1 MAGKVYL
8 IGAGPG
14 DPDLLTIK
22 AMKIIKKSDIILYDR
37 LIEKS
42 ILKKIPKGTRKIFV
56 GKNLGEDSDALQ
68 NKINE
73 LIEKYYSEGKVV
85 ARLKSGDPFIFGRG
99 GEEIE
104 FMKNKNIDF
113 EVIPGITSATGVPT
127 YMGLPLTHR
136 NYSSSILII
145 PGHFKNGNT
154 MDWEFIA
161 RFDGTLVILMG
172 VSNMDEIMKNLI
184 LHGKDENTP
193 VCIIQNGTKNNQKI
207 LKGNIKNIADMSRK
221 RKVQPPAVIVIGK
234 VVHLLD

>member
-42 ILKKIPKGTRKIFV
+42 ILKKIPKATKKIFV

-73 LIEKYYSEGKVV
+73 LIEKYYFEGKVV

-154 MDWEFIA
+154 MDWELIA

-193 VCIIQNGTKNNQKI
+193 VCIIQNGTKSNQKI

-221 RKVQPPAVIVIGK
+221 RKVKPPAVIVIGK